1 MEKKLRNK
9 RIRLIAIALIV
20 LAGIGFRISR
30 LNVEPA
36 DYRVSLEKRI
46 TKAEKLLEKA
56 DIGNE
61 EGKYAAYTARIFKG
75 QIDTARQTAEDKE
88 SYYELLKASYKTL
101 GQCMDIFKDS
111 KNQDILEEAEVAS
124 LAQAGDTKEYEIELS
139 VYRSLEWHISGDAVK
154 EAASWNL
161 CVREDGPF
169 QCRMLAY
176 MEEFSMEGSMLAFYH
191 DGDFPG
197 EATVSASYYPKTETA
212 YIYELDPQTNL
223 LSYVADGTVE
233 GEKVTFALKHGG
245 SYLVLAQ
252 KLEVYA
258 DKDQLSSFAKNITE
272 KEQEYD
278 LLSAQNVK
286 ENQDKVAYIK
296 NHGKNEQG
304 EDVALNDNAGHTGT
318 GAGSGGD
325 AQQPDG
331 NPSGDKNRTPGE
343 GSGNTG
349 SESTGSGTGSG
360 GNGGGSAGGGS
371 TGSGTGS
378 GSTGS
383 GNTGSSGS
391 GSTGSGGSG
400 NGSGSG
406 GSGTGSGSTGSGN
419 TGSGGS
425 TKDELITVYISIDCF
440 TLTGDGLSNLVDE
453 NLAKY
458 VPSDGVILKRTA
470 YQCKAGTSVYE
481 VLSNV
486 CRNKN
491 IQMEAT
497 YTPLYSGYYIK
508 GINYL
513 YEFHG
518 GTYSGW
524 LYRVN
529 DIFPN
534 YGCSRYFL
542 EEGDEIVW
550 SYTCAEGD
558 VPGTW
563 ME

>member
-20 LAGIGFRISR
+20 LAGIGFSISR

-75 QIDTARQTAEDKE
+75 QIDTARQTAEDEE
-88 SYYELLKASYKTL
+88 SYYEQLKASYETL

-124 LAQAGDTKEYEIELS
+124 LAQAGNTKEYEIELS
-139 VYRSLEWHISGDAVK
+139 VYRSLEWHISGEAVK
-154 EAASWNL
+154 EAAPWNL

-176 MEEFSMEGSMLAFYH
+176 MEEFFMEGSMLAFYH

-197 EATVSASYYPKTETA
+197 EASVSASYYPKTEAA
-212 YIYELDPQTNL
+212 YIYELDPETNT
-223 LSYVADGTVE
+223 LSYVADGAVE
-233 GEKVTFALKHGG
+233 GEKVTFSLKHGG

-252 KLEVYA
+252 KLETYA
-258 DKDQLSSFAKNITE
+258 DKEQLSGFAKRVTE

-349 SESTGSGTGSG
+349 SESGGSGSAGSGSIGSGGSGTG
-360 GNGGGSAGGGS
+360 A
-371 TGSGTGS
+371 GS
-378 GSTGS
+378 GSTGTGSDGS
-383 GNTGSSGS
+383 GSTGTGSSGS
-391 GSTGSGGSG
+391 GSSGTGSGGSG
-400 NGSGSG
+400 S
-406 GSGTGSGSTGSGN
+406 

-440 TLTGDGLSNLVDE
+440 TLTGDGLSNLIDE

>member
-9 RIRLIAIALIV
+9 RIRLIAIVLIV
-20 LAGIGFRISR
+20 LAGIGFSISR

-46 TKAEKLLEKA
+46 TKAEKMLEKA

-75 QIDTARQTAEDKE
+75 QIDTARQTAEDEE
-88 SYYELLKASYKTL
+88 SYYEQLKASYETL

-111 KNQDILEEAEVAS
+111 KNQDILGEAEVTS
-124 LAQAGDTKEYEIELS
+124 LAQTGDTKEYEIELS
-139 VYRSLEWHISGDAVK
+139 VYRSLEWYISGDAVK
-154 EAASWNL
+154 EAAPWNL

-258 DKDQLSSFAKNITE
+258 DKDQLSSFAKNIKE

-318 GAGSGGD
+318 GVGSGGD

-331 NPSGDKNRTPGE
+331 NQSGDKNRTPGE
-343 GSGNTG
+343 GGENT
-349 SESTGSGTGSG
+349 
-360 GNGGGSAGGGS
+360 
-371 TGSGTGS
+371 
-378 GSTGS
+378 
-383 GNTGSSGS
+383 GS

-419 TGSGGS
+419 AGSGGS

-453 NLAKY
+453 NLARY